1 MAESFCELPLVNAN
15 DEEIVSL
22 LTSSHTVA
30 VVGLSD
36 KPERESHQV
45 ALYLKSQGY
54 RIIPVN
60 PNLTEVL
67 GERAYASLA
76 DIPDS
81 IAVDVVDIFRKPEFI
96 PEIVDQ
102 AIARKVRGVWM
113 QKGLA
118 HNAAAER
125 ARAAGLVVVMDRC
138 MMVEHRRLIAR
149 Q

>member
-1 MAESFCELPLVNAN
+1 MAESVCELPQIITN
-15 DEEIVSL
+15 DEEIVNL

-36 KPERESHQV
+36 KPERDSYQV

-60 PNLTEVL
+60 PNLTEAL

-76 DIPDS
+76 DIPES
-81 IAVDVVDIFRKPEFI
+81 IAVDVVDIFRKPEYI

-113 QKGLA
+113 QKGLV
-118 HNAAAER
+118 HNAAAQR
-125 ARAAGLVVVMDRC
+125 ARAAGLVVVMDHC

>member
-1 MAESFCELPLVNAN
+1 MAESVCELSQIITN
-15 DEEIVSL
+15 DEEIVNL

-36 KPERESHQV
+36 KPERDSYQV
-45 ALYLKSQGY
+45 AFYLKSQGY

-60 PNLTEVL
+60 PNLTEAL

-81 IAVDVVDIFRKPEFI
+81 IAVNVVDIFRKPEYI
-96 PEIVDQ
+96 PEVVDQ

-113 QKGLA
+113 QKGLV
-118 HNAAAER
+118 HNAAAQR
-125 ARAAGLVVVMDRC
+125 ARAAGLIVVMDRC

>member
-15 DEEIVSL
+15 DEEILSL
-22 LTSSHTVA
+22 LASSHTVA
-30 VVGLSD
+30 VIGLSD
-36 KPERESHQV
+36 KPERESYQV

-60 PNLTEVL
+60 PNLTETL
-67 GERAYASLA
+67 GEKAYASLT
-76 DIPDS
+76 DIPAS

-113 QKGLA
+113 QKGLV
-118 HNAAAER
+118 HNAAAEK
-125 ARAAGLVVVMDRC
+125 ARAAGLIVVMDRC
-138 MMVEHRRLIAR
+138 MMVEHRRLMAR